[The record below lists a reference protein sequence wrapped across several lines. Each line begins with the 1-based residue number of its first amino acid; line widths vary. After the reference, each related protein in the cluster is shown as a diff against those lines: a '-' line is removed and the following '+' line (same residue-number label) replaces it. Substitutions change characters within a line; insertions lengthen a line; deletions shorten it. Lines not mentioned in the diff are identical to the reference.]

1 MMENKKISN
10 STFWK
15 IIIIIGILISV
26 LLFVIPSFAVE
37 DSYVGVFIMAT
48 KVYMPD
54 GSIKIVIYFN
64 ETDNTHYKIFDNWEA
79 KHSVQLS
86 NLDEGA
92 RVKVWYKDYVFGNTR
107 ELLEIDI
114 IK

>member
-1 MMENKKISN
+1 MKGKMTELKLFFIFAILS
-10 STFWK
+10 
-15 IIIIIGILISV
+15 IIILICGYV
-26 LLFVIPSFAVE
+26 IIPSFAVE
-37 DSYVGVFIMAT
+37 DSYTGVFITAT

-54 GSIKIVIYFN
+54 GNIKIVIYFN

-92 RVKVWYKDYVFGNTR
+92 RVKVWYKDFVFGNTR

-114 IK
+114 I